1 MKRLLSYVMI
11 MAIVVGLFPAGAWAE
26 EGRGD
31 PASWSIRYDGETGKA
46 GYIDQNGEWVI
57 PPRFD
62 TAFPFN
68 ETGHAI
74 VEIRLETDEF
84 YDWRYGLIDA
94 TGAYAAQPVYRSIWD
109 TCDGGRTF
117 QSEDGSYGIMEAD
130 GSIRIPRVEG
140 VDYLGGFTC
149 AVADYRLGEKEGLID
164 AQGNKL
170 TEALYD
176 KVYIRDSGWVEIE
189 NEEKCG
195 VMALDGKVVIPPTY
209 DYIAD
214 YNISRTDL
222 LGVYLNGKCG
232 LASRETGELVLP
244 CAFNNTDEANVA
256 LALGATSRE
265 EIYPECV
272 RRCGELGLSVMWL
285 EPGISIMRKPGVD
298 RMVLLKG
305 SLAAIYGLDGT
316 AYTDYIFD
324 VVRDFDGQGH
334 AVALKNGKWGQ
345 IDRNGDTV
353 VDFIYDDEEEAKAK
367 VEVHF
372 VSQWADDS
380 PPYALAKRDGTVL
393 TGYKYWSYT
402 PFSNG
407 FAMVADGENW
417 AYMDGAGKE
426 ITAFKYMPMGSQF
439 GSTPFGE
446 DGLAIVQDRE
456 DLRRNII
463 NSTGRELLPENYA
476 KVWRAGCGLIGFS
489 GGALFGGIGAGVGFI
504 DGTGKVVI
512 EPQYGYYTTPKGFME
527 GNTFDEKTGLA
538 SVWSDGGWITID
550 TQGNRVTQPP
560 ESEEIT
566 YAEGLTP
573 ANYYGPGRG
582 WSGGPWG
589 FQNEEGEWVVPQ
601 MFNAVGDFDHG
612 YAAVRSADRYGLLKN
627 PRLPAQEGPSAGEDL
642 LAELDI
648 TWMEGEKRLT
658 VFGKDNLVCEYI
670 PRNSWAGRH
679 GVESEGDRG
688 LYNADGELLVPV
700 QYGYTLPGGRSG
712 YAGRWFILSQTERE
726 GETVYT
732 DYLGNTYTDEDM
744 GYVWDPSEY
753 EVYWEPS
760 LDGHDKRGYADPWTG
775 EILLPA
781 IYDEAFSFTEGVG
794 VVGVG
799 EDWETR
805 QYFAIDK
812 EGNKLFDFDS
822 FLYNTRF
829 TEGLMGVVDKATG
842 KCGFIDPAGTV
853 VIPFE
858 WEDAQKFS
866 EGLSRVYQDGK
877 YGYID
882 KNGELAIPFAFD
894 MADYAFLDG
903 LSIVTYGGRKGIL
916 KNPLLRNKTSDWA
929 SAEVAAATD
938 AGYVTESCKEYQTF
952 TITRRQF
959 AELAVNYLEKATGK
973 AISPAPADTFADTA
987 DESVL
992 KAYAAGIVRGVGEGR
1007 FSPGGLL
1014 TREQLAAM
1022 LWRAMEKVGVKAERV
1037 DLAAYT
1043 DGEEVSSWAA
1053 DSLSALVGLEV
1064 MAGTGANALSPKDSC
1079 TVEQAIL
1086 LVYRAV
1092 K

>member
-1 MKRLLSYVMI
+1 MKRLLSYIMI

-31 PASWSIRYDGETGKA
+31 PTSWSIRYDGETGKS
-46 GYIDQNGEWVI
+46 GYMDQNGEWVI

-214 YNISRTDL
+214 DNISRTDL

-244 CAFNNTDEANVA
+244 CVFNNTDEANVA

-324 VVRDFDGQGH
+324 VVRDFDDQGH

-345 IDRNGDTV
+345 IDRNGNTV

-463 NSTGRELLPENYA
+463 DSTGRELLPENYA

-627 PRLPAQEGPSAGEDL
+627 PK
-642 LAELDI
+642 
-648 TWMEGEKRLT
+648 T
-658 VFGKDNLVCEYI
+658 
-670 PRNSWAGRH
+670 
-679 GVESEGDRG
+679 
-688 LYNADGELLVPV
+688 
-700 QYGYTLPGGRSG
+700 
-712 YAGRWFILSQTERE
+712 
-726 GETVYT
+726 
-732 DYLGNTYTDEDM
+732 GNEQAHK
-744 GYVWDPSEY
+744 V
-753 EVYWEPS
+753 
-760 LDGHDKRGYADPWTG
+760 
-775 EILLPA
+775 
-781 IYDEAFSFTEGVG
+781 
-794 VVGVG
+794 
-799 EDWETR
+799 
-805 QYFAIDK
+805 
-812 EGNKLFDFDS
+812 
-822 FLYNTRF
+822 
-829 TEGLMGVVDKATG
+829 
-842 KCGFIDPAGTV
+842 
-853 VIPFE
+853 
-858 WEDAQKFS
+858 
-866 EGLSRVYQDGK
+866 
-877 YGYID
+877 
-882 KNGELAIPFAFD
+882 
-894 MADYAFLDG
+894 
-903 LSIVTYGGRKGIL
+903 
-916 KNPLLRNKTSDWA
+916 SDWA
-929 SAEVAAATD
+929 AAEVEAATE
-938 AGYVTESCKEYQTF
+938 AGYVTPRCSTYQTH
-952 TITRRQF
+952 TITRLQF
-959 AELAVNYLEKATGK
+959 AELAVNYLEKKTGRTI
-973 AISPAPADTFADTA
+973 APASADTFTDTA
-987 DESVL
+987 DETVL
-992 KAYAAGIVRGVGEGR
+992 KACAAGIVQGVGEGR
-1007 FSPGGLL
+1007 FDPNGHL
-1014 TREQLAAM
+1014 TREQLATM
-1022 LWRAMEKVGVKAERV
+1022 LWRAMSKAGVSPPQGSA
-1037 DLAAYT
+1037 DLTAYT
-1043 DGEEVSSWAA
+1043 DCAQVSPWAA
-1053 DSLSALVGLEV
+1053 ESVAVLTGLEV
-1064 MAGTGANALSPKDSC
+1064 MEGTGANMLSPQESC